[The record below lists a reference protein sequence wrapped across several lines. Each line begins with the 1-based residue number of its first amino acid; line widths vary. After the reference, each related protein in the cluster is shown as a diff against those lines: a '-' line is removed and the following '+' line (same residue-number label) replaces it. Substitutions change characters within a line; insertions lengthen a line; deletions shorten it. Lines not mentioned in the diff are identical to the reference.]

1 MSAVLNEVV
10 TSPLQRLSGREI
22 QVLKLVVEG
31 RTSKEI
37 ARELGVQPTTID
49 SYRSRIMMK
58 LQVTNVAALV
68 RLAIRYRLIDL

>member
-1 MSAVLNEVV
+1 M
-10 TSPLQRLSGREI
+10 SPLKRLSGREI
-22 QVLKLVVEG
+22 QVLRLVVDG

-37 ARELGVQPTTID
+37 ARELGVQPATID

-58 LQVTNVAALV
+58 LQVANVPALV

>member
-1 MSAVLNEVV
+1 M
-10 TSPLQRLSGREI
+10 SPLQRLSGREI
-22 QVLKLVVEG
+22 QVLRLVVEG

-68 RLAIRYRLIDL
+68 RLAIRHRLIDL

>member
-1 MSAVLNEVV
+1 VSAVLNEVV

>member
-1 MSAVLNEVV
+1 MSAVLEEVV
-10 TSPLQRLSGREI
+10 MSPLQRLSGREI
-22 QVLKLVVEG
+22 QVLRLVVEG

>member
-1 MSAVLNEVV
+1 M
-10 TSPLQRLSGREI
+10 SPLQRLSGREI
-22 QVLKLVVEG
+22 QVLRLVVEG

>member
-1 MSAVLNEVV
+1 MLDEVV
-10 TSPLQRLSGREI
+10 ISPLQRLSGREI
-22 QVLKLVVEG
+22 QVLKRVAEG

-37 ARELGVQPTTID
+37 ARELGVQPSTID

-58 LQVTNVAALV
+58 LQVANLAALV